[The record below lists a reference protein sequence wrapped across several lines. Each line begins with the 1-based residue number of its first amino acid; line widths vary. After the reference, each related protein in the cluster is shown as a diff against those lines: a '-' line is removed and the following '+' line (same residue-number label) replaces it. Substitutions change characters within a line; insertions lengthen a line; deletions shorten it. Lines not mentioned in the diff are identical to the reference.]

1 MEIMKHNEK
10 NHIMGS
16 LEAEEK
22 EKGKVYLKQYGKNLS
37 ILRRMDTQIH
47 KYFM

>member
-1 MEIMKHNEK
+1 
-10 NHIMGS
+10 MGS
-16 LEAEEK
+16 LEGEEK